1 MKRTNKA
8 FIGILMAG
16 YALLMIF
23 IVLVGVNVYQGIV
36 TEKNLDDEFAQI
48 EYLID
53 TNGITDNTI
62 DIKLNSYVS
71 DGDYLD
77 VEMAIKEYLRD
88 LLFECRRLEDVYN
101 NSQLNMVINLYNF
114 DEDAPYFENSKKIID
129 EICNRYI
136 TQNPNTTVIHL
147 GCGLDSRCLRVDN
160 NNISWYDIDF
170 QSVIDLRKQFYE
182 ETEKYKMIGKS
193 VTDLSWLDEIDLDN
207 QSVLIVAEGLTMYL
221 SEQELQQL
229 IKGINS
235 KFSNATIVFD
245 AYSKQA
251 VKGSKIKN
259 PVNQMNANIKWGMN
273 NPDDFNKLNHNLKF
287 IKEYLI
293 RHKENNLKGM
303 TKFIF
308 DNLYCGKSNC
318 WICRRS
324 ANTVCNSPN
333 DYRYCVRHHLYALC
347 YQS

>member
-1 MKRTNKA
+1 MELNNESKTLFIPLYGKA
-8 FIGILMAG
+8 MMSKNNLFINDPKAEEIISKVKFNFEDLKQSKWLSM
-16 YALLMIF
+16 YIALR
-23 IVLVGVNVYQGIV
+23 
-36 TEKNLDDEFAQI
+36 A
-48 EYLID
+48 
-53 TNGITDNTI
+53 
-62 DIKLNSYVS
+62 
-71 DGDYLD
+71 
-77 VEMAIKEYLRD
+77 
-88 LLFECRRLEDVYN
+88 
-101 NSQLNMVINLYNF
+101 
-114 DEDAPYFENSKKIID
+114 KIID

-229 IKGINS
+229 IKGLNS

-259 PVNQMNANIKWGMN
+259 PVNQMNAN
-273 NPDDFNKLNHNLKF
+273 
-287 IKEYLI
+287 
-293 RHKENNLKGM
+293 
-303 TKFIF
+303 FIF
-308 DNLYCGKSNC
+308 DNLYCGKISE
-318 WICRRS
+318 S
-324 ANTVCNSPN
+324 
-333 DYRYCVRHHLYALC
+333 LYKIYEFELR
-347 YQS
+347 QKQDDKTER